1 MGVSGN
7 SQWVVACW
15 LADGDATAPLGYLV
29 HPPSFF
35 YASSYGRGMPWRL
48 QTWQQICP
56 RANGQKCTEADSADS
71 ARDPRSLEGIK
82 MVRLFEDCF
91 VSVLLIRIHY
101 IYISVAIWLKGSTLG
116 APGRQ
121 GLPGMAGLVTP
132 QASQVLAGTPRPC
145 LLPHGST
152 PRVRPTQRQSDR

>member
-1 MGVSGN
+1 MAQGDMGVSGN

-56 RANGQKCTEADSADS
+56 RANGQKCTEAPSAS
-71 ARDPRSLEGIK
+71 EHATRAVWRE
-82 MVRLFEDCF
+82 
-91 VSVLLIRIHY
+91 
-101 IYISVAIWLKGSTLG
+101 
-116 APGRQ
+116 
-121 GLPGMAGLVTP
+121 
-132 QASQVLAGTPRPC
+132 
-145 LLPHGST
+145 
-152 PRVRPTQRQSDR
+152 